1 VATIYAV
8 IMQV

>member
-1 VATIYAV
+1 MYV